1 MPNNDELQKQ
11 IDAAVGERLASLSEA
26 DFQKMLEANPKLRS
40 QYDARLNKGTQSALE
55 TFKRNELP
63 KIKEELQN
71 ESGVTEKEKLLD
83 RKMQVL
89 TLATDRGLDPA
100 QAFAL
105 LGLDPDATDADR
117 LDAAGDIRQQG
128 RNEFL
133 KENGRTPHVSLNMEP
148 SVFDKLAELPDDML
162 SRVSDETI
170 AKAEKE
176 MLSEGKKTLGQSL
189 RERFFGGKE

>member
-1 MPNNDELQKQ
+1 MPNNEELQK
-11 IDAAVGERLASLSEA
+11 AVEEKLASFTRE
-26 DFQKMLEANPKLRS
+26 DFQQLKESNPVFRS
-40 QYDARLNKGTQSALE
+40 VVDSETNKGVHTSTE
-55 TFKRNELP
+55 NFKRNFEENELP